1 MAKVYTLDNA
11 INKIFDDRDYYL
23 SLNEIDRAKM
33 RVYKQ
38 RFLSKSLSLDSKI
51 SLVKKYGA
59 EVTVDVKVKF
69 K

>member
-1 MAKVYTLDNA
+1 MSKIYALDEA
-11 INKIFDDRDYYL
+11 INRIFDDRDYYL

-38 RFLSKSLSLDSKI
+38 RFLSKALSLDGKI

-59 EVTVDVKVKF
+59 EVTVDIRVKF

>member
-1 MAKVYTLDNA
+1 MTKAYTLDKA
-11 INKIFDDRDYYL
+11 IDKIFDDREYYL

-38 RFLSKSLSLDSKI
+38 RFLSKALSLDSKI

-69 K
+69 Q

>member
-38 RFLSKSLSLDSKI
+38 RFLSKTLSLDSKI

-69 K
+69 I

>member
-1 MAKVYTLDNA
+1 MTKAYTLDKA
-11 INKIFDDRDYYL
+11 IDKIFDDREYYL

-38 RFLSKSLSLDSKI
+38 RFLSKTLSLDSKI

-69 K
+69 Q